1 MYIHALLFCF
11 VMHYELVSEREQ
23 ERTEVQKRL
32 DNELVVED
40 VTIRD
45 INEKLSYEKILY
57 YYVVCISYYIIMC
70 I

>member
-1 MYIHALLFCF
+1 
-11 VMHYELVSEREQ
+11 MHYELVSEREQ